1 MKSTNVSNIYENKIE
16 ELSPYEASYPAKLLL
31 CRLKNEIDRAQSIA
45 AIIYNAVAKEAPI
58 IAQIM
63 NSSKKGV
70 RYVVDATEQTLDA
83 LDKGKIKL
91 SVEKGKMVAQIRQAN
106 GQYGGKLGIK
116 KEVFSKG
123 IDPVQMANSLQ
134 IKALELKIEKM
145 AHQISAIDKNVHEVL
160 LGQQNDRIGLYYS
173 GLALYLEA
181 RVVGDD
187 DLRKQLMVQSLKT
200 LSEASFQLGLTM
212 KSDIKYLVDKE
223 YENNKKQRVQ
233 LIDERISSINK
244 SFEFIH
250 QASMLRAA
258 IYCEQG
264 EMSAMSAV
272 LSEYSH
278 VLKTTVVENAQMLGE
293 ADINDNGTEDGIWA
307 QRAKF
312 KLDVIDIKR
321 QLISEDKT
329 FYIGLEE
336 ESANEED

>member
-1 MKSTNVSNIYENKIE
+1 MSTEERNIYEGEIE

-31 CRLKNEIDRAQSIA
+31 CRLKNEIDRAQSA
-45 AIIYNAVAKEAPI
+45 AGTIYNVVVKEAPMLV
-58 IAQIM
+58 QIR
-63 NSSKKGV
+63 NATKKGV
-70 RYVVDATEQTLDA
+70 RYVVDATEETLDA

-91 SVEKGKMVAQIRQAN
+91 SFEKGKMVAQLREAN
-106 GQYGGKLGIK
+106 GHYGEKLGIK
-116 KEVFSKG
+116 KEVFRKG
-123 IDPVQMANSLQ
+123 MDPAQVANSLQ
-134 IKALELKIEKM
+134 MKTLEAQIEEM
-145 AHQISAIDKNVHEVL
+145 AYQISAIDKNVHEVL

-181 RVVGDD
+181 RVVSDETMK
-187 DLRKQLMVQSLKT
+187 KQLMVQALKT

-212 KSDIKYLVDKE
+212 QSDIKYLANKE
-223 YENNKKQRVQ
+223 YDSDKKKRVQ
-233 LIDERISSINK
+233 LIDEHISSINK

-264 EMSAMSAV
+264 EMSAMSTV

-278 VLKTTVVENAQMLGE
+278 VLEKTVVENARLLGE

-312 KLDVIDIKR
+312 KLDVTDIKR
-321 QLISEDKT
+321 QLTSEDKT
-329 FYIGLEE
+329 FYIGFVEE
-336 ESANEED
+336 NANEED